1 MSAQRKYWLD
11 DPRNVD
17 KVVYG
22 LYALCLLLLVIDF
35 IPYKHVDYAF
45 EGWLGFYGFYGLVC
59 CLGLVLAAK
68 GLRVLVKREED
79 YYD

>member
-22 LYALCLLLLVIDF
+22 LYALCLLLFVIDF
-35 IPYKHVDYAF
+35 IPYKHVHYEF
-45 EGWLGFYGFYGLVC
+45 EDWVGFYALYGLVC
-59 CLGLVLAAK
+59 CVGLVLAAK
-68 GLRVLVKREED
+68 GLRVLVKRDED